1 MLDYNQEKLFLNVD
15 NPAWEWEWNSISELL
30 FDEKDPTNPRRVRR
44 FLESYSGLLRAAGVR
59 EIIPVSVPDDLMRED
74 SQEAQW
80 ARVRSSFDS
89 MRKEDQLTD
98 VTFIAEDGTEFSAH
112 RVFLVAQSKYFKAC
126 FALGWRESRVLEEK
140 VEIPVDYGREPLQAV
155 LGS

>member
-1 MLDYNQEKLFLNVD
+1 LLDYNQEKLFLNVD